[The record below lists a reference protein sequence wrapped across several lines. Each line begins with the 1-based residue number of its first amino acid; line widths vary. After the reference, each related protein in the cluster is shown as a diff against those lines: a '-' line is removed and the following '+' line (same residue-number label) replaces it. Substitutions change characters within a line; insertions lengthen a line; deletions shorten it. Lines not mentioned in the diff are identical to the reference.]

1 MAERWT
7 AAQVNSLAPDA
18 ASQKAGAKLG
28 VPGPWSGT
36 GFQESGHLLWGDCK
50 GSGSKPYQVT
60 VSVAES
66 DTAYQCTCPSR
77 KFPCKHG
84 LGLLLLWAAGSVA
97 DAAEL
102 PERVEAWS
110 ASRQE
115 RAEKSA
121 ARSEQKAAKAA
132 ADPEAAAKRTAQ
144 RHERIGNGLAD
155 LDRWLAD
162 QVAAGLSAADGLAY
176 AAVDPV
182 AKRLVDAQ
190 APGVATRVR
199 ALTSVRSAGD
209 AWPDLMLAEFARLHL
224 LCEAWSRL
232 DALPEPMQ
240 DTVKR
245 RVGIAVDSDTVRRDG
260 ERVADLWHVLGS
272 RDRQADN
279 PARRPPP
286 PFQGSAS
293 RNGLIERRIWLRGA
307 RSGRMALLLAFGA
320 MQAAPTLA
328 LPVGALYE
336 GEMAFHPEALP
347 LRAQLEPAEAKP
359 SLSGPEGGTLRDAAA
374 AFGAALAVD
383 PWQEGWPVVIREAV
397 PTLGNGRGKLSDS
410 EGRSVPLE
418 CEDSALW
425 RLLAV
430 SGGHPVTVFG
440 EYTDT
445 GLEPVTVWAGGAAVS
460 L

>member
-28 VPGPWSGT
+28 VPGPWSNI
-36 GFQESGHLLWGDCK
+36 GFQESGRLLWGDCK

-84 LGLLLLWAAGSVA
+84 LGLLLLWAAGSVP
-97 DAAEL
+97 DAAEP

-110 ASRQE
+110 SARLA

-121 ARSEQKAAKAA
+121 ARSEEKAAKAA
-132 ADPEAAAKRTAQ
+132 ADPEAAAKRSAQ
-144 RHERIGNGLAD
+144 RHERIGHGLAD
-155 LDRWLAD
+155 LDRWLSD
-162 QVAAGLSAADGLAY
+162 QVAAGLSAADGLGY

-190 APGVATRVR
+190 APGVANRVR
-199 ALTSVRSAGD
+199 ALTSVRSAGGD

-224 LCEAWSRL
+224 LCEAWTRL
-232 DALPEPMQ
+232 DELPEPMQ
-240 DTVKR
+240 GTVKR
-245 RVGIAVDSDTVRRDG
+245 RVGIALDTDAVRRDG
-260 ERVADLWHVLGS
+260 EHVADLWHVLGS
-272 RDRQADN
+272 RDKQADK
-279 PARRPPP
+279 
-286 PFQGSAS
+286 
-293 RNGLIERRIWLRGA
+293 LTERRIWLRGA
-307 RSGRMALLLAFGA
+307 RSGRMAVLLAFGA
-320 MQAAPTLA
+320 MQAAPALA
-328 LPVGALYE
+328 LPVGARYE
-336 GEMAFHPEALP
+336 AEMAFHPEALP
-347 LRAQLEPAEAKP
+347 LRAQLEPAEAQP
-359 SLSGPEGGTLRDAAA
+359 DAGPPGGGTLRDAAEA
-374 AFGAALAVD
+374 YGAALAVD
-383 PWQEGWPVVIREAV
+383 PWQEGWPVVVAEAV
-397 PTLGNGRGKLSDS
+397 PALADGRGTLTDA
-410 EGRSVPLE
+410 EGRAVTLE

-445 GLEPVTVWAGGAAVS
+445 GLEPVTVWSGREAVA